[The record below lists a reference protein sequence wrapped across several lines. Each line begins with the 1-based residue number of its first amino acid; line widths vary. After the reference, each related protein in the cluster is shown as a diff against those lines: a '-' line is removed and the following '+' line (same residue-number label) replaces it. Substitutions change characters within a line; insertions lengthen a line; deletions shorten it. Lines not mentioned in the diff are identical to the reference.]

1 MIWTVDETLNT
12 ENHRKCMA
20 SCENKGCKNSGLN
33 SIRSHNPA
41 ISVQRSYRLCYQANW
56 ELVIV
61 WVRKKKTVKDEY
73 NNDGEYMKNHIFEVR
88 NCTMQLK
95 QLKQLQKEFKPYKI
109 RLDLLKQ
116 KKGGLDRTSFRKS

>member
-1 MIWTVDETLNT
+1 
-12 ENHRKCMA
+12 
-20 SCENKGCKNSGLN
+20 
-33 SIRSHNPA
+33 
-41 ISVQRSYRLCYQANW
+41 
-56 ELVIV
+56 V